1 MDLSS
6 ALLLGATGGY
16 LCGSVPF
23 GLIAGRLRGLD
34 IRQHGSGNIGA
45 TNVVRVMGKAWGV
58 PVFLLD
64 FLKGFLPVW
73 YAAGL
78 LGDSP
83 EASLPAVTAA
93 LSSVLGHL
101 FPLWLG
107 FRGGKGV
114 ATTAGV
120 LLALTPLGVTV
131 GLLVWLLSLR
141 VWRFVSLAS
150 ILAGFSVVFALAL
163 QMARR
168 GQWDAVLLGFSLL
181 VALLVLWRH
190 RPNIARILAG
200 TEPKVGRRA

>member
-1 MDLSS
+1 
-6 ALLLGATGGY
+6 
-16 LCGSVPF
+16 
-23 GLIAGRLRGLD
+23 
-34 IRQHGSGNIGA
+34 
-45 TNVVRVMGKAWGV
+45 
-58 PVFLLD
+58 
-64 FLKGFLPVW
+64 
-73 YAAGL
+73 
-78 LGDSP
+78 
-83 EASLPAVTAA
+83 
-93 LSSVLGHL
+93 VLGHL